1 MDEEGYFKIV
11 GRLKDM
17 VIRGGENIYPRE
29 IEEFLHH
36 HPKVARRLRD
46 RRPRREVRRG
56 ADGLGRARGKAET
69 ATTDEIREF
78 CVGRIAHYKIPRYV
92 KFVDDFPMTVS
103 GKIQKF
109 KMREVSIAEL
119 GLEDASRIETA

>member
-36 HPKVARRLRD
+36 HEKI
-46 RRPRREVRRG
+46 
-56 ADGLGRARGKAET
+56 ADVYIVGVPDVKYGEELCAWVKTKPGLAMTEQDVKDFCKGK
-69 ATTDEIREF
+69 
-78 CVGRIAHYKIPRYV
+78 IAHFKIPRYV
-92 KFVDDFPMTVS
+92 MFVNDFPINIS
-103 GKIQKF
+103 GKIMKF
-109 KMREVSIAEL
+109 KMRDESIKAL
-119 GLEDASRIETA
+119 GLEEANHIETA